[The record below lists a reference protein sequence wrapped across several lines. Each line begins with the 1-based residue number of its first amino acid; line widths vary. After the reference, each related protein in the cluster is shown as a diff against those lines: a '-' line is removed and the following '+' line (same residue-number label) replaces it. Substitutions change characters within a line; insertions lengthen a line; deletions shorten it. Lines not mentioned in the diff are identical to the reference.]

1 VNIRTHQRWAFQ
13 REVKMSGMDGK
24 LRKKAG
30 TIYEAPGKGLRKSL
44 E

>member
-1 VNIRTHQRWAFQ
+1 MHQRWAFQ
-13 REVKMSGMDGK
+13 LEVKMSDMDGK

-30 TIYEAPGKGLRKSL
+30 MIYEAPGKGLRKSL

>member
-1 VNIRTHQRWAFQ
+1 VNNRTHLRWAFQ
-13 REVKMSGMDGK
+13 LEVKMSGMDWK
-24 LRKKAG
+24 RRKKAG